1 MRSFNYTT
9 TNGDGFGNKTGGLFA
24 NSGNASGIAVFSGTT
39 VNAHTVPVDVIFVS
53 TGGSLYTAGPPERG
67 YRITNT
73 DWYDI
78 KNPITLEDQPYYR
91 MGSNTL
97 NLKYNTADLGHYNKL
112 GGVYNVKLGR
122 WTTARSQIN
131 LILTKTSTLSEI
143 EGLSIYEGDSTY
155 ATKLNE

>member
-24 NSGNASGIAVFSGTT
+24 NSGNASGIAVFSGIT

-53 TGGSLYTAGPPERG
+53 TGGSFTAGPPERG